1 MERKDIHL
9 MYVEAR
15 IPISMVSLRMQVI
28 VTYAK
33 NRVIKHMTA
42 EPELSRH
49 QDLKVIAITTRSM
62 DIEPLNADQ
71 SLCGHQINQQ
81 RHQAME
87 ITTIG
92 ITTPGIAVT
101 TVRNMNTLLKIA

>member
-1 MERKDIHL
+1 
-9 MYVEAR
+9 
-15 IPISMVSLRMQVI
+15 MQVTI
-28 VTYAK
+28 TSAK

-49 QDLKVIAITTRSM
+49 QDLSVIPITTRSM
-62 DIEPLNADQ
+62 DIEPLNANQ

-81 RHQAME
+81 RHQAMK
-87 ITTIG
+87 ITIIG

-101 TVRNMNTLLKIA
+101 TVRNMDTLLKIA